1 MMPYLIIVL
10 FAILCILAFLED
22 RLPNKYHMGIYIFVG
37 FCLILMAGFREIGA
51 DPDSDNYASAYRY
64 YYQESSQEKIEFTY
78 VIISAVMNIFTDDPH
93 SLFLIYAILGVVLK
107 FVAFKRGTDMYF
119 LALVAYLSYYYVLH
133 EQTQIRTG
141 VLSGLFLLAIPYMAE
156 KKRWHAFILFAI
168 GFCFHYSAALFLPLL
183 FLGNKPFT
191 KKSGMIWACVIP
203 AAYMFF
209 FVGSGFLFSADL
221 PLVGNKLQLYQNAAE
236 KGLNYVQVNV
246 FSPFQLL
253 TIAVYY
259 YLLFFSET
267 ITAKNKYFPLM
278 MRFFAIGLA
287 AFAVFAF
294 LPVLAQR
301 VSYLLRI
308 VTILLFTNIYYTI
321 RPRWAAIAIVEALC
335 LLYLNY
341 GLLYLEFPL
350 FFKTGT

>member
-1 MMPYLIIVL
+1 MAYLIIIL
-10 FAILCILAFLED
+10 FVILCILAFLED
-22 RLPNKYHMGIYIFVG
+22 RLPHKYHMGIFVVVG
-37 FCLILMAGFREIGA
+37 VCLILMAGFREIGV
-51 DPDSDNYASAYRY
+51 DPDSENYATAYHY
-64 YYQESSQEKIEFTY
+64 YYQDSSQEKVEFTY
-78 VIISAVMNIFTDDPH
+78 TFISAFLNIFSNDPH
-93 SLFLIYAILGVVLK
+93 SLFLVYAILGVSLK
-107 FVAFKRGTDMYF
+107 FLAFKRGTNMYF

-156 KKRWHAFILFAI
+156 KKRWHALLLFAI

-183 FLGNKPFT
+183 FLSNKEFGT
-191 KKSGMIWACVIP
+191 KSKLIWACVIP
-203 AAYMFF
+203 AAYVFY

-221 PLVGNKLQLYQNAAE
+221 PLVGNKLSLYQNAAE

-246 FSPFQLL
+246 FSPFQLV

-259 YLLFFSET
+259 YLLFFSKT
-267 ITAKNKYFPLM
+267 ITLKNKYFPIM

-287 AFAVFAF
+287 TFAIFAF

-301 VSYLLRI
+301 VSLLLRI

-321 RPRWAAIAIVEALC
+321 RPRWAAILIVEALC

-341 GLLYLEFPL
+341 GLLYLNFAL
-350 FFKTGT
+350 FFKTTGA